1 MNPPLT
7 RPPKLLAIA
16 TPLFLEL
23 ALGIAVGVA
32 GTAMAAR
39 LSDASAASFALAMQL
54 FAMLFIVFRIVG
66 AGVSVVVAQN
76 LGGGHRDNAASLARA
91 AIGGASWV
99 GLGVACI
106 AWLGAGTLL
115 SAMSAPP
122 EVLPLASAFLQLLAP
137 ALLLDAWIA
146 TLASVTRAHLR
157 VRETLVVLLLV
168 HGTHLLLALLLMPFW
183 GLAGFA
189 LALAASRML
198 GIALLASLWRWHLD
212 LALRGADLWRLR
224 PRALAAVLRIGVPA
238 AAENLAWR
246 LCFMAS
252 VVVAG
257 QIGAQALATQ
267 AYALQVSYVA
277 LLTALATGLAVE
289 IVVGH
294 LIGAGRLHQAHRLVR
309 RAMAWGLALA
319 LGVSASAALAG
330 PWLLGQFTR
339 DAQIIATGSTLLWW
353 MVLLEPGRTFN
364 LVLINALRATGDA
377 RYPVIAGVPSMLV
390 VLAGGSWFLGAY
402 LGLGLVGIWIAY
414 AADEWLRGLIMWRRW
429 QRLGWLPHARAAR
442 RQARRRVAQSAE
454 NCISN

>member
-1 MNPPLT
+1 
-7 RPPKLLAIA
+7 
-16 TPLFLEL
+16 
-23 ALGIAVGVA
+23 
-32 GTAMAAR
+32 
-39 LSDASAASFALAMQL
+39 MQL

-115 SAMSAPP
+115 SAMGAPP

-168 HGTHLLLALLLMPFW
+168 HGTHLLLLALLLMPFW